1 VINVSDEENQ
11 DGKKKTLRVEVDR
24 SPEIERLRKENE
36 AITNEL
42 KEKRAILE
50 QQALAELEKSRT
62 EIMDMA
68 KIGKLSDEQLAEIEE
83 KLSDPKQ
90 VESIK
95 MMVKM
100 ISNQIEKVK
109 TDLPKRKIPDG
120 KSSIIPPSKGQEFE
134 DKKTVIAELYRIARD
149 PKSGA
154 TTEQKRDAEEKIT
167 ELWRSFMKNDKS
179 RQLKS
184 IVDMTICPDCRHSN
198 TSPVGASVITCE
210 KCGRQYR

>member
-11 DGKKKTLRVEVDR
+11 DGKKKIRIEVDR
-24 SPEIERLRKENE
+24 SPEVERLRKENE
-36 AITNEL
+36 AIASEL

-50 QQALAELEKSRT
+50 AQAMEALEKDKK

-68 KIGKLSDEQLAEIEE
+68 RIGKLTDEQLADIEE
-83 KLSDPKQ
+83 KLQDPTQ
-90 VESIK
+90 VKSIK
-95 MMVKM
+95 MLVSM

-109 TDLPKRKIPDG
+109 TDLKRKIPDG
-120 KSSIIPPSKGQEFE
+120 KAPIIPPHGEEFE
-134 DKKTVIAELYRIARD
+134 DKKTVIAELYRTARD
-149 PKSGA
+149 PKAGA
-154 TTEQKRDAEEKIT
+154 TAEQKRDAEEKIT

-184 IVDMTICPDCRHSN
+184 IVDMTICPDCSHSN